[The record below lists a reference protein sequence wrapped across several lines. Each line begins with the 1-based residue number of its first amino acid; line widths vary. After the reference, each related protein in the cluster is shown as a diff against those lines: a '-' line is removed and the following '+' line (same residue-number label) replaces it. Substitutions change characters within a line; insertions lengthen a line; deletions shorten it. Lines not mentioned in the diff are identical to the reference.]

1 MKGIAD
7 LLDSDM
13 EESANSIDENSILS
27 SVSDATTTKD
37 TQAKKGRKRHRV
49 TMPAKSKSKTTV
61 SQSKKAIS
69 KQTVP
74 AKRKAADEEVNSRDL
89 RLGNDAQWSETEQQT
104 SEPKPMKRVRG
115 PSKTK
120 PVKQAN
126 VIRTQDVAEED
137 VMDMEQPAT
146 EAARPMQA
154 SSGDNSEPVK
164 ARKKAAPARKP
175 KVVQELQTL
184 VSEIRKET
192 TEEEEENTEPLLT
205 EKVSKSNVAP
215 RNVSR
220 PRPEPTYRRRA
231 GSASDTERA
240 DPSLRR
246 KLGDVTRKFE
256 NVDLKYRNLKEVG
269 IHEANTNMEKLRRQ
283 CDATMQAS
291 NDLIASLKKELAA
304 QAPLVQE
311 ARRLKKQMQSQEV
324 EVSRM
329 RDVVTELE
337 SSLTTAQNEIKG
349 LQAKLAAARAPSV
362 DTAASKPPGSAIKGK
377 SQRPVVMGSAEAA
390 QAAQCAQMKED
401 LYSDLTGLI
410 IRSVKKTDEGDTYD
424 CIQTG
429 RNGTLHFKLFVDQ
442 EDARNA
448 SFEETEFLYTPL
460 LDANRDRDMIE
471 HMPSY
476 LIEDITFARQNAAKF
491 YGRVV
496 DTLTKKRA
504 EE

>member
-104 SEPKPMKRVRG
+104 SEPKPKKRVRG

-429 RNGTLHFKLFVDQ
+429 RNGSK
-442 EDARNA
+442 
-448 SFEETEFLYTPL
+448 
-460 LDANRDRDMIE
+460 
-471 HMPSY
+471 
-476 LIEDITFARQNAAKF
+476 
-491 YGRVV
+491 
-496 DTLTKKRA
+496 
-504 EE
+504 